1 MKRINIALFSLMLLV
16 VLFSCSKTTLNYTQD
31 GNWILR
37 STFGGVP
44 RSEAVSFV
52 IDNFAYVGTGYDPN
66 NPNTRLASFY
76 QFTPAGTQGNWKQ
89 VAAMPTGT
97 GRSSAVA
104 FAVNGKGYVGGG
116 VADNSLR
123 PLNDYYVYLPAPI
136 NVWGPIASLKD
147 ETGAPLPRYDAVAFG
162 IGNFGYV
169 TTGYDGSYWLNDTWQ
184 YDPIA
189 DKWNQKVNLPG
200 NKRSGALSFVY
211 NNKGYVVTGS
221 NGEASSTGAVFDF
234 WVYDP
239 SKPDTS
245 TWTKLRDIA
254 NTNTTDTYDDG
265 YLNIVRNNAVAFTIL
280 GTTSG
285 DKAYITAGKNGSLY
299 SFTWEYDFATDLWK
313 QKTPYEGPAREGA
326 VGFTVENRGF
336 VATGISGT
344 TAFDDLREFHPNE
357 VYNAND

>member
-31 GNWILR
+31 GNWVLR

-52 IDNFAYVGTGYDPN
+52 IGDVAYVGTGYDPT
-66 NPNTRLASFY
+66 NPNTRLTSFY
-76 QFTPAGTQGNWKQ
+76 QFNPAGTQGNWKQ
-89 VAAMPTGT
+89 MGSLPAGA

-104 FAVNGKGYVGGG
+104 FYAAGKGYVGSG

-123 PLNDYYVYLPAPI
+123 PLNDFYAYDPGTNKWSPVAPL
-136 NVWGPIASLKD
+136 VDAS
-147 ETGAPLPRYDAVAFG
+147 GAPLARYDAVAFG
-162 IGNFGYV
+162 INNFGYV
-169 TTGYDGSYWLNDTWQ
+169 TTGFDGSYWLNDTWQ
-184 YDPIA
+184 YDPSA
-189 DKWNQKVNLPG
+189 NVWNQKVNLPG
-200 NKRSGALSFVY
+200 NKRSAAVSFVY
-211 NNKGYVVTGS
+211 NSKGYVLTGS

-239 SKPDTS
+239 SKADVDTWS
-245 TWTKLRDIA
+245 KLRDIA
-254 NTNTTDTYDDG
+254 NTNTQETYDDG
-265 YLNIVRNNAVAFTIL
+265 YTNIVRNNAVAFTIT
-280 GTTSG
+280 GTSDG
-285 DKAYITAGKNGSLY
+285 DKAYITTGKNGSLY
-299 SFTWEYDFATDLWK
+299 SFTWEYDFKTDTWK

-326 VGFTVENRGF
+326 VGFTVANRGF
-336 VATGISGT
+336 VTTGISGT